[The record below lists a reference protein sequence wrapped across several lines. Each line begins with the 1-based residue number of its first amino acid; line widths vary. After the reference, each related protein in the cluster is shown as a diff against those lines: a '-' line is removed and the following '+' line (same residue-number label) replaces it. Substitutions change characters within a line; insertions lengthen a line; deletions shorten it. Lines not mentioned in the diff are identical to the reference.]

1 MQGCRCRATPRHQTQ
16 RRRRSQILEIQEIQ
30 IQEIQEIQIQEI
42 QEIQI
47 QILEIQEI
55 QIQEIQEIQ
64 IQEIRLRKPRRGDS
78 QRRRIFNAHDIGSG
92 YAITAAQHL
101 RLGARR
107 HCPLEAAS

>member
-30 IQEIQEIQIQEI
+30 IQ
-42 QEIQI
+42 I

-55 QIQEIQEIQ
+55 QILEIQEIQ
-64 IQEIRLRKPRRGDS
+64 ILEIRLRKPRRGDS